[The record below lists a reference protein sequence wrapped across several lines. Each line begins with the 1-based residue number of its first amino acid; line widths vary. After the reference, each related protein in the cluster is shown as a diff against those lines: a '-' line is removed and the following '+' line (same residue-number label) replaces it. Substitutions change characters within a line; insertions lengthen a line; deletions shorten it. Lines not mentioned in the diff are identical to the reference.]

1 MPTKQRLTKQDITQA
16 HIIDS
21 TKEHNPL
28 LDYLAKHHPQTISE
42 ERLNLD
48 ALSQAL
54 GFSPSSMQGYGLS
67 FIGKPLANAL
77 YSTPTTKELKELD
90 PKHSQNIIIKGDN
103 LHALKLLKSAYDG
116 KIKMIYIDPPYNTK
130 NEKFIYDDNFVKEY
144 QKLLIELDLLKLDS
158 DGKVLEKSEVL
169 HFLTNPSG
177 DKAHS
182 GWLSFML
189 PRLKLARD
197 LLKDDGVIFI
207 SIDDNEQANLKIL
220 CDEIFGEEN
229 FCGQIIWL
237 KGNAQNDADTIQTN
251 HEYILSYAKDI
262 QTKPINQIIR
272 KDKVKV
278 FKDEKTGK
286 FYYEGAG
293 LTMGGGDG
301 GSLENRPNLGY
312 TFYYNPKT
320 KDIKPLLDYDKNAVT
335 TTTNHEELYNDDEEL
350 IKQGY
355 TPIRPPKMG
364 AGNGC
369 WKWALEK
376 TLNELDRILIKAGK
390 NGYSVLRKEWL
401 NPKQV
406 KQDDNGEFYAM
417 VEKENP
423 PKSFIDFVGSG
434 RGIKELKE
442 LIGDKVF
449 NNPKNTSLIKHLL
462 KISTTSPSTSA
473 GGGGGNIVLDF
484 FAGSGTT
491 AQAVMEL
498 NAEDGGN
505 RQFILVQL
513 DEPINEAKS
522 KVAYDF
528 CKNTLK
534 SQNPVISDITIERV
548 KRAAAKIAKQDLL
561 STKELD
567 LDFRLFTMVQ
577 KPELVSKENDSL
589 ELITHADLSPQDKAL
604 NLALQ
609 DSKMLHKKLESII
622 KDKLYQCE
630 NSLYIVQ
637 MDKEV
642 LDYIKNKTHDE
653 IVYLNAFDD
662 IDLQEYLNLESHL
675 KTRLYVVFQ

>member
-158 DGKVLEKSEVL
+158 NGKVLEKSEVL

-177 DKAHS
+177 DKSHS

-229 FCGQIIWL
+229 FVACMPRTTKKAGKSTNQIANNHDYVLCYSKNNTSFKQIEVIESDYKEKDEYFDERGGYKL
-237 KGNAQNDADTIQTN
+237 NQTLD
-251 HEYILSYAKDI
+251 YDSLSYSKNGDYE
-262 QTKPINQIIR
+262 INLNGKKYYAGGSYEKFLKRQNGDFNKLDWVWRWR
-272 KDKVKV
+272 KDKLEFGLKNGFVEVRNDRIYTKTY
-278 FKDEKTGK
+278 FKCKITDKKPYKIEFIDRTKNIASIELVNNKYSNDYANKNLQQIFEQKNIFDYSKSVELLK
-286 FYYEGAG
+286 FLVYQS
-293 LTMGGGDG
+293 TNTGGGD
-301 GSLENRPNLGY
+301 
-312 TFYYNPKT
+312 
-320 KDIKPLLDYDKNAVT
+320 
-335 TTTNHEELYNDDEEL
+335 
-350 IKQGY
+350 
-355 TPIRPPKMG
+355 
-364 AGNGC
+364 
-369 WKWALEK
+369 
-376 TLNELDRILIKAGK
+376 
-390 NGYSVLRKEWL
+390 
-401 NPKQV
+401 
-406 KQDDNGEFYAM
+406 
-417 VEKENP
+417 
-423 PKSFIDFVGSG
+423 
-434 RGIKELKE
+434 
-442 LIGDKVF
+442 
-449 NNPKNTSLIKHLL
+449 
-462 KISTTSPSTSA
+462 
-473 GGGGGNIVLDF
+473 IVLDF

-513 DEPINEAKS
+513 DEPIDEAKS

-561 STKELD
+561 SAKELD

-577 KPELVSKENDSL
+577 KPELVSEENDNL
-589 ELITHADLSPQDKAL
+589 RLITHADLSPQDKAL